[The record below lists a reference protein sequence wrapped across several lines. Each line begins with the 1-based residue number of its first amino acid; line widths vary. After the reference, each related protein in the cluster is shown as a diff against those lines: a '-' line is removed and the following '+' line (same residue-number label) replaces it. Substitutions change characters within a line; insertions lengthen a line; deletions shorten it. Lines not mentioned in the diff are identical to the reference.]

1 MTVSSDILKKL
12 GKVILTFPITV
23 HLRTREKFGLKIT
36 MVIGFFIL
44 GSSGIL
50 FYLNTS
56 VNGSYW
62 SSVFLALLLAALGNA
77 LAYLPATTAA
87 VSNAKTEES
96 CLASGLYN
104 TTYQIGSALWLAIM
118 VAIAGA
124 TTASSDAGNPITA
137 LRV

>member
-1 MTVSSDILKKL
+1 
-12 GKVILTFPITV
+12 
-23 HLRTREKFGLKIT
+23 
-36 MVIGFFIL
+36 
-44 GSSGIL
+44 L

-137 LRV
+137 LNEGFRQAFLWSGIVAFIGVVLALLFVRSQKQEESNK